1 MVRLGFSLQG
11 NAVKEEPWERQMPG
25 IGGAGQRSCRGG
37 RTAARLVWTL
47 GKLRAQ
53 G

>member
-25 IGGAGQRSCRGG
+25 MGVQDRE
-37 RTAARLVWTL
+37 AAEGEGLQP
-47 GKLRAQ
+47 G
-53 G
+53 